1 MFDPSRQP
9 GLGRIAFPIP
19 SAPMSRQRFY
29 TCDQAQNHL
38 SNTKTC
44 ESQNPFY
51 SGVNSIVTTR
61 VSIFPFR
68 LFRLNYFF
76 ALSRTPHALLD
87 LAAPGLAAL
96 LSLGMFPSLPVFMV
110 GFVTAF
116 AGYTAVYALND
127 LVDFRVDRN
136 SMQGPAVGESNR
148 DLDSIFVRH
157 PLVKGLISYRE
168 ALIWALFWSVLAMT
182 GAYWL
187 NPFCL
192 VIFLLGATLEIVY
205 CALLKITWLRSIVS
219 GFVKTSGPMAAV
231 FAVTPHPPALFLACL
246 FIWFFFWEIG
256 GQNIPNDLTDV
267 ESDREIQAKTVPVRF
282 GVPASIRIIVLSL
295 VLACTF
301 SIALC
306 FLLPENP
313 GWIYPAGLVLSGI
326 YCLLLPAGNLLASQ
340 STGEAFSLFNRASY
354 YPLALL
360 LILAISFLIR

>member
-1 MFDPSRQP
+1 M
-9 GLGRIAFPIP
+9 AE
-19 SAPMSRQRFY
+19 
-29 TCDQAQNHL
+29 NHL
-38 SNTKTC
+38 SNTVTC
-44 ESQNPFY
+44 ESRNPFY
-51 SGVNSIVTTR
+51 SEVNSIVSTQ
-61 VSIFPFR
+61 VSIFHFR

-87 LAAPGLAAL
+87 LAAPGFSAL
-96 LSLGMFPSLPVFMV
+96 LSLGMFPSPEVLIIGLF
-110 GFVTAF
+110 TAF

-136 SMQGPAVGESNR
+136 SMQGPAVGESTR

-157 PLVKGLISYRE
+157 PLAQGLISYRE
-168 ALIWALFWSVLAMT
+168 ALIWALFWAALAMT

-192 VIFLLGATLEIVY
+192 VIFLLGATLEIAY
-205 CALLKITWLRSIVS
+205 CALLKITWLRSVVS
-219 GFVKTSGPMAAV
+219 GFVKTSGPVAAV

-246 FIWFFFWEIG
+246 FLWFFFWEIG

-267 ESDREIQAKTVPVRF
+267 ESDRKLQAKTIPVRF

-306 FLLPENP
+306 FLLPETS
-313 GWIYPAGLVLSGI
+313 GWIYPSGLVLAGI
-326 YCLLLPAGNLLASQ
+326 YYLFLPAMGLLKVQ
-340 STGEAFSLFNRASY
+340 SKEKAFALFNRASY

-360 LILAISFLIR
+360 ILLTISFLIR